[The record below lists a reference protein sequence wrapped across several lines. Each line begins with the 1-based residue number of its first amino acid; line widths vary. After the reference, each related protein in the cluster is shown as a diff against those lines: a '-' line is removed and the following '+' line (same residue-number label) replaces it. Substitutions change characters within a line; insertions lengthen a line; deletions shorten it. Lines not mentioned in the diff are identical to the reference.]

1 MELRI
6 KKYMNMI
13 QNNEKMIKIVG
24 ARGNIQKIE
33 DFIKNV
39 NNFSEKN
46 GIIIQIF
53 DARMIFGKNHLISS
67 VEHAIRSINNGT
79 DTTNSLEKEI
89 LLYSSGERQIK
100 IAITKM
106 GIKKNTNKFAIVF
119 LLKNIEI
126 LKKIE
131 NLISE
136 FLNKN
141 NLQKDDEVLEGDVNE
156 LINYGID
163 ERELHTVG
171 EKNWIGLIFEKVAM
185 VDIMK

>member
-1 MELRI
+1 
-6 KKYMNMI
+6 MNMI
-13 QNNEKMIKIVG
+13 QNNEKMIKIIG

-39 NNFSEKN
+39 HIFSEKN
-46 GIIIQIF
+46 DIVVQIF
-53 DARMIFGKNHLISS
+53 DAEMIFGKNHLTSS
-67 VEHAIRSINNGT
+67 VEHAIRSMNNGT
-79 DTTNSLEKEI
+79 NTTNSLEKEI

-100 IAITKM
+100 IAIDKM

-119 LLKNIEI
+119 LPENIES
-126 LKKIE
+126 LKKIG

-141 NLQKDDEVLEGDVNE
+141 NLRKHDEVLEGDVNG

-163 ERELHTVG
+163 EKELLTVS
-171 EKNWIGLIFEKVAM
+171 EKNWLGLVFEKVAM
-185 VDIMK
+185 VDIIK